1 MDGQLEVSEFP
12 ASTIGNL
19 FYCVQPLVFGAE
31 GVFFARQSSKISK
44 MVSSKVSLNELTEK
58 G

>member
-19 FYCVQPLVFGAE
+19 FYCVQPLVFGA
-31 GVFFARQSSKISK
+31 VCFFARQSSKISK